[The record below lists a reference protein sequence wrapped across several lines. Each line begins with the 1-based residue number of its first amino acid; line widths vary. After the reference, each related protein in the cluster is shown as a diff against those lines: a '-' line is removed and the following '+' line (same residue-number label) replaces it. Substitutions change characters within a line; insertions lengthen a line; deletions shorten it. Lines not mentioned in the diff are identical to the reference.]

1 MAPGLNLP
9 PPKSGNQDDSNGLD
23 LQSSSSNPKKA
34 TVEDVDEVT
43 ESSTAQT
50 LQSSAKKFASTA
62 GLIFPPQDIR
72 QIVDKTASFVARN
85 GSQFESKIKQDER
98 SNTKFAFLNENDP
111 YHQYYRT
118 KIDFILNPDNYK
130 DNELAKG
137 LAGNANGRLED
148 GAGAADGDNQE
159 EEVGPEEP
167 YPFEFSAQL
176 PNITPVDL

>member
-9 PPKSGNQDDSNGLD
+9 PPKLTNQDESD
-23 LQSSSSNPKKA
+23 QSSSTAPKKA
-34 TVEDVDEVT
+34 TVEDVDELT
-43 ESSTAQT
+43 ESSTAAQQST
-50 LQSSAKKFASTA
+50 SSAKKFASTA
-62 GLIFPPQDIR
+62 GLIYPPPDIR

-85 GSQFESKIKQDER
+85 GAQFESKIKQDER
-98 SNTKFAFLNENDP
+98 SNTKFGFLNENDA

-130 DNELAKG
+130 DDDLAKG
-137 LAGNANGRLED
+137 LAGNSNGKLDD
-148 GAGAADGDNQE
+148 GAAMAEEQE
-159 EEVGPEEP
+159 DQVGPEEP